1 MSAGKYAIAAVAFAA
16 GVILVWRYALQPQA
30 PETATAGSPIVQVNV
45 PELSDTAAAGQAVFK
60 DNCATC
66 HGANASGVE
75 GAGPPLVHVIYEP
88 NHHSD
93 AAFHLAVQRGV
104 RAHHWRYGDMPPV
117 EGVGQEDVEN
127 ILVYVRTLQRANG
140 IN

>member
-1 MSAGKYAIAAVAFAA
+1 MSARKYAIIALAIAA
-16 GVILVWRYALQPQA
+16 GVILVWRIALQPQA
-30 PETATAGSPIVQVNV
+30 PETASAGAPIVQVDV
-45 PELSDTAAAGQAVFK
+45 PELSGMAAAGEAVFK

-66 HGANASGVE
+66 HGANASGIE
-75 GAGPPLVHVIYEP
+75 GAGPPLVHIIYEP

-127 ILVYVRTLQRANG
+127 ILAYVRTLQRANG
-140 IN
+140 IY

>member
-1 MSAGKYAIAAVAFAA
+1 MSAGKYAIIALAIAA
-16 GVILVWRYALQPQA
+16 GVILVWRIALQPQA
-30 PETATAGSPIVQVNV
+30 PETASAGTPIVQVNV
-45 PELSDTAAAGQAVFK
+45 PELSGTAAAGQAVFE